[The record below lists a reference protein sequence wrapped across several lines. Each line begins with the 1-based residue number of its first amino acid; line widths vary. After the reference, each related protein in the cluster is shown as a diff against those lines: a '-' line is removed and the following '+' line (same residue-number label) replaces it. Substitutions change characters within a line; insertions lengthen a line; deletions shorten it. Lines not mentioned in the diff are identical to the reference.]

1 MKKRNLL
8 LLLLLS
14 PNIVFAATE
23 YIDCGKIA
31 IPAPIAPVTRA
42 IILLLQIV
50 VPIGLIILG
59 MLDFVKSTT
68 ASEDK
73 IKKHQQRFVKRLISA
88 GVVFV
93 VISIAKLVT
102 NLVSDGNNVATCL
115 ECLANNSASCGSVVF
130 NPFDPNYPVQ
140 DDIYIPGFTQP
151 ELDKGK
157 YEKPDN
163 EKNKNKNN

>member
-31 IPAPIAPVTRA
+31 IPAPIAPVTRT

-50 VPIGLIILG
+50 LPMGLIILG
-59 MLDFVKSTT
+59 SLDFVKSTT
-68 ASEDK
+68 ANEDK

-88 GVVFV
+88 AVVFM
-93 VISIAKLVT
+93 VISIVKIVT
-102 NLVSDGNNVATCL
+102 NMVSDGGNIATCL
-115 ECLANNSASCGSVVF
+115 DCLTSKKESCGSVTF
-130 NPFDPNYPVQ
+130 NPFDP
-140 DDIYIPGFTQP
+140 D
-151 ELDKGK
+151 
-157 YEKPDN
+157 
-163 EKNKNKNN
+163 